1 MRPSPTL
8 LCPTFTPIDYTRR
21 ENPLQVLSLHPR
33 QTTRRRLTIVSS
45 ARRTPTHHRNNGTCT
60 NGQTEKERMFGAG
73 CCCVVVYLVPF
84 VVPQWIYIEWANS
97 AHTRNRRVSRGEEP
111 GLPVKSATESSGHMS
126 PCEVTRVQITL
137 FFPFQLTFPSH
148 LHLLKKGFLC
158 ATGWDQI
165 GKTSPMWSGFRPAG
179 GTHLP
184 LWVVG
189 CWVA

>member
-1 MRPSPTL
+1 
-8 LCPTFTPIDYTRR
+8 
-21 ENPLQVLSLHPR
+21 
-33 QTTRRRLTIVSS
+33 
-45 ARRTPTHHRNNGTCT
+45 
-60 NGQTEKERMFGAG
+60 
-73 CCCVVVYLVPF
+73 
-84 VVPQWIYIEWANS
+84 
-97 AHTRNRRVSRGEEP
+97 
-111 GLPVKSATESSGHMS
+111 MS

-189 CWVA
+189 GLTQRAGASPLSSTRSGLFWWSHTHQQHTHIQRAATTSPPAPPYHLGGKVTTQKSAHTRRHTQLGDIPLIEHHTLWGGGGVRWRRGDADEEAGGRQCANQNENPPSGSGGNKIHKVNKK

>member
-1 MRPSPTL
+1 M
-8 LCPTFTPIDYTRR
+8 
-21 ENPLQVLSLHPR
+21 
-33 QTTRRRLTIVSS
+33 
-45 ARRTPTHHRNNGTCT
+45 
-60 NGQTEKERMFGAG
+60 
-73 CCCVVVYLVPF
+73 
-84 VVPQWIYIEWANS
+84 
-97 AHTRNRRVSRGEEP
+97 EES

-189 CWVA
+189 GLTQRAGASPLFSTRSGLFWWSHINNTHTHTFKEQPPHHRLHQLTTLVGR